1 MMNSTAHRYA
11 RRIAMR
17 GEFGQ
22 VWRGLIRLAW
32 LFMAAT
38 LAVGARADETL
49 KIAAFDGAFVNF
61 PLYVATDL
69 HLFDKHGVHAEL
81 VYGLGSQAPTMVMSG
96 ATQFGGF
103 AVEHGLLLMGKG
115 QQLKL
120 LVLCQSNPPFDLIV
134 RKDIALPNLAAGFPK
149 SVTDLKGLR
158 LGISAPGASADTG
171 LRLLLKQAGLDPEH
185 DVKIVSIGDAMTQL
199 AALQN
204 RTVDG
209 TMAFEPIQTQA
220 VLGTQA
226 YRSVVNL
233 EKGDTGPEIYRE
245 YAFNGLFARK
255 DYIDA
260 HPAQVKAVV
269 AAIVEAEQVINDPAR
284 VDDVTD
290 VAAKHMHGIPHDLL
304 KKYVTTYRSVFEPVA
319 SPLAIANVNRFVI
332 FQNQLSEPIPYER
345 AVDTRYMP
353 KTRPW

>member
-1 MMNSTAHRYA
+1 MSPAT
-11 RRIAMR
+11 RRLADPVAVR
-17 GEFGQ
+17 TGFGR
-22 VWRGLIRLAW
+22 VWRGLAGLAW
-32 LFMAAT
+32 LCMAAT
-38 LAVGARADETL
+38 LAMNARADDSL

-69 HLFDKHGVHAEL
+69 HLFDKHGVRAEL

-134 RKDIALPNLAAGFPK
+134 RKDIALPNRAAGFPE

-171 LRLLLKQAGLDPEH
+171 LRLLLQQAGLDPER
-185 DVKIVSIGDAMTQL
+185 DVKLVSIGDAMTQL

-220 VLGTQA
+220 VLGTHA
-226 YRSVVNL
+226 YQSVVNL
-233 EKGDTGPEIYRE
+233 EKGDAGPEIYRE

-284 VDDVTD
+284 IDEVTH
-290 VAAKHMHGIPHDLL
+290 VAEIHMHGIPHDLL
-304 KKYVTTYRSVFEPVA
+304 KQYVTTYRHVFEPVA
-319 SPLAIANVNRFVI
+319 SPRAIANVNRFVM
-332 FQNQLSEPIPYER
+332 FQKQLSEPIPYER

-353 KTRPW
+353 LTRPW

>member
-1 MMNSTAHRYA
+1 MSPTACGRGC
-11 RRIAMR
+11 RIGMR
-17 GEFGQ
+17 VGFNKM
-22 VWRGLIRLAW
+22 WRGLAGLAG
-32 LFMAAT
+32 LFAAALLGANA
-38 LAVGARADETL
+38 LADSTL

-69 HLFDKHGVHAEL
+69 HLFDKHGVRAEL

-96 ATQFGGF
+96 ATEFGGF

-134 RKDIALPNLAAGFPK
+134 RKDIALPNLRAGFPK
-149 SVTDLKGLR
+149 SVADLKGLR

-171 LRLLLKQAGLDPEH
+171 LRLLLRQAGLDPER

-199 AALQN
+199 TALQN

-220 VLGTQA
+220 VLGSHA
-226 YRSVVNL
+226 YQSVINL
-233 EKGDTGPEIYRE
+233 EKGDAGPEIYRE

-260 HPAQVKAVV
+260 HPVQVKAVV
-269 AAIVEAEQVINDPAR
+269 AAIVEAEQIINDPAR
-284 VDDVTD
+284 IEDVTR
-290 VAAKHMHGIPHDLL
+290 VAAAHMHGIPHDLL
-304 KKYVTTYRSVFEPVA
+304 KEYVATYRGVFEPVA
-319 SPLAIANVNRFVI
+319 SPLAIANVNRFVMY
-332 FQNQLSEPIPYER
+332 QNQVSVPIPYESV
-345 AVDTRYMP
+345 VDTRYMP
-353 KTRPW
+353 RTRPW

>member
-1 MMNSTAHRYA
+1 MSPTARWCAARRSTAHIDF
-11 RRIAMR
+11 RRAL
-17 GEFGQ
+17 
-22 VWRGLIRLAW
+22 RGLGGLTW
-32 LFMAAT
+32 LCFVATFAA
-38 LAVGARADETL
+38 GARADDTL

-96 ATQFGGF
+96 ATQSGGF

-134 RKDIALPNLAAGFPK
+134 RKDFALPNLAAGFPK

-171 LRLLLKQAGLDPEH
+171 LRLLLSQAGLDPER
-185 DVKIVSIGDAMTQL
+185 DVKIVSIGDSMTQL

-209 TMAFEPIQTQA
+209 AMAFEPIQTQA
-220 VLGTQA
+220 VLGMQTYQ
-226 YRSVVNL
+226 SVVKL
-233 EKGDTGPEIYRE
+233 EKGDAGPQIYRE

-260 HPAQVKAVV
+260 HPDQVKAVV
-269 AAIVEAEQVINDPAR
+269 AAIVDAEQIISDPAR
-284 VDDVTD
+284 IDDVTR
-290 VAAKHMHGIPHDLL
+290 VAAAHMRGISYDLL
-304 KKYVTTYRSVFEPVA
+304 KKYVTTYRGVFEPVA
-319 SPLAIANVNRFVI
+319 SPLAIANVNRCVMY
-332 FQNQLSEPIPYER
+332 QKG
-345 AVDTRYMP
+345 AVNLRGLGDYDA
-353 KTRPW
+353 